1 MVLKKTKTKLGK
13 SKRTKKR
20 TQRGGKKPKP
30 KTFAQIQEVRH
41 RAERATAFAPKQS
54 SPEQSFG
61 SNPLTKFFY
70 NSPNKSTQKPFGI
83 NPLKKFFGISPKP
96 VTPLKKNIVP
106 QSYEPNSQVKQ
117 VSSKQPLY
125 AVVHPT
131 STPNRPF
138 APYEVP
144 VHKTQKEE
152 GTYADLINP
161 NKYKA
166 TVPQYEEFVHS
177 NPNYI
182 ESVPVNKGSDDSYL
196 NVNPKIKFSE
206 RVAHLPKTA
215 NVTNSDYVPTSN
227 ANTLI

>member
-20 TQRGGKKPKP
+20 TQRGGKQPNL
-30 KTFAQIQEVRH
+30 KTPPIFEQSQKEHHGAERTPPFAQKRS
-41 RAERATAFAPKQS
+41 RPK
-54 SPEQSFG
+54 QSFG
-61 SNPLTKFFY
+61 SNPLKQFFG
-70 NSPNKSTQKPFGI
+70 SRPNRSTQKPFGI
-83 NPLKKFFGISPKP
+83 NPLKKFFGISQKP

-152 GTYADLINP
+152 EGTYADLINP

-166 TVPQYEEFVHS
+166 PVPQYEEFVHS
-177 NPNYI
+177 NPNYTA
-182 ESVPVNKGSDDSYL
+182 SVPINTRSDYV

-206 RVAHLPKTA
+206 RVAHLPQTA
-215 NVTNSDYVPTSN
+215 RITNDNYQST
-227 ANTLI
+227 I